1 MNRIDSLFSLSF
13 LSVLNQTKLPDCI
26 VIVDD
31 NNDPSVSQQIEKRIQ
46 SQQADCRIYY
56 LKNQRTKNMSGTGS
70 WNTGI
75 YKFHV
80 LIT

>member
-31 NNDPSVSQQIEKRIQ
+31 NNDPSVSQQIEKGYNPNKPIAVYTTSKIREQ
-46 SQQADCRIYY
+46 KTSPAQAR
-56 LKNQRTKNMSGTGS
+56 GTPEYTS
-70 WNTGI
+70 
-75 YKFHV
+75 
-80 LIT
+80 